1 MNKMSCLNM
10 APKRWKS
17 GQEEIQRINLK
28 TLLTLVDVEF
38 VNCITLKLLEELED
52 NKKKCHL
59 LIQYLPRLTGSPVAE
74 HFIITL

>member
-1 MNKMSCLNM
+1 MDVNKMSCLNM

-28 TLLTLVDVEF
+28 TLLILVDVEF

-52 NKKKCHL
+52 NKKKMPSSYTVFTQTNRISC
-59 LIQYLPRLTGSPVAE
+59 R
-74 HFIITL
+74 